1 MKIAEK
7 MKMKKVLMTLVLLP
21 LMALADT
28 ETVDGIAWTY
38 TVSAGEAS
46 VGNGWD
52 SAIPSDTSGAITIPS
67 NLGGC
72 PVTDIGSFAFAE
84 LYDLES
90 VKIPNTVKSIGEGS
104 FFACSFLDGVEIPD
118 SVEII
123 GAGAFKDCSWMQTIY
138 IGNGLKWIETDAFKG
153 CSNLQKIMLP
163 EGLESIG
170 NEAFAG
176 CWRMQSVS
184 LPMSVQEV
192 DSSAFSGCSS
202 LTGVT
207 TPTHRGT
214 MSDWFTPVCGQIREV
229 TIPYSESMIAVNMFS
244 NCISLVKVSFDKTP
258 TSGAWQGVSEI
269 GDGAFYNCRSLVDIE
284 LPHSLLKIGREAFRN
299 CIALQ
304 AISLPDGVQQI
315 GDYAF
320 CSCGSLKDLTLSE
333 SLTEIP
339 DYAFYGCDILDS
351 FTVPESV
358 SYLGSRFVGC
368 GNPWQGTSVVYFL
381 GNAPSYAVDA
391 YAASRSDLKSYVI
404 PGTLGWDGRVYSRD
418 IPQSWPVANSY
429 ARGISEWSQ
438 NPFDVTFDACGG
450 IFENDGSSAYAC
462 QQITYTYYALPPY
475 YPKREGCVFDGW
487 WTERTGGTRVTA
499 STRVLLAKAHTLYA
513 HWIAGGDVFVRFNAT
528 GGTVSPES
536 GIYQTGKP
544 YGGLPVP
551 TREYWDFAGWW
562 TEVSGG
568 TQILPGSEVPAA
580 DVELFARWNP
590 ARYKIVFHSAVSR
603 YSWEDEETY
612 TQEFTYGETVTL
624 RENPFTSYG
633 LTFAGWATERD
644 GLPVYADRK
653 TLTEI
658 TSIHDGVIDLY
669 AVWVGDQYAIRFDSN
684 GGYGVMPNQAC
695 FIGVYQ
701 QLSSNLFTRAGYVFD
716 GWSRTKTG
724 RREYTDMKSV
734 INLSTIKNDTVVLY
748 AVWKEIK
755 YYTITFDARGGE
767 CDEDSRKVR
776 EGEVIGELPVPTRV
790 GYVFRCWTTGSSGGM
805 VLDPDSVIS
814 YSRTYYAQWE
824 RAERIRISFDANG
837 GRIGD
842 HVKETHV
849 GNFTVLGKLIPTAT
863 WTGYV
868 FLGWFTE
875 QEGGVQVSESTEV
888 SADVTFYAHWRLLNQ
903 PVSVVFDP
911 QGGQCSKTNV
921 TGISGKAIGTLPTY
935 SRVGYTFDGWYTAP
949 EGGTMITTQKKV
961 TDDVTY
967 YAHATPITYR
977 VRFNPNCGT
986 GKMEDQSFVY
996 DQEQSLTTNS
1006 FELSSHTFVGWSMAA
1021 SGKMSIKDLIWDE
1034 QSVSNLCARQGATID
1049 LYAVWMRTS
1058 SIRESTYNTVKKY
1071 DPEDPEDYWF
1081 EWSSEMT
1088 LKRGTSHLFWMTPE
1102 DPESVLWMDVWYE
1115 DDECWLGPSEWFD
1128 KENED
1133 GTVTSYLLLTA
1144 EDWEWVGFD
1153 KSSACFTVRVEG
1165 WGGPE
1170 SFRFCHREVDYDM
1183 SVKWDVRFDAT
1194 EGECA
1199 ERWRE
1204 VTHNKAIGTLPIPT
1218 RSKYKFNGWY
1228 TAADGGTKVSNTT
1241 KVTADVTYYA
1251 QWSFDTK
1258 AKCHV
1263 TFVPNGGMC
1272 VEPERQIQPGEQ
1284 LGALPCCARM
1294 GYEFVGWFTD
1304 SNGGNEVR
1312 GDAVLADDLVLYAHW
1327 REFKGDYELGVLYG
1341 PSSAEVEWSTV
1352 ELMRDYADSV
1362 HQPMVIIAG
1371 GPACSWCRNLHDS
1384 FKRSGKWDIPCLMF
1398 YDYSDGSYWDGA
1410 LPEEFGIKGI
1420 PAVCCYW
1427 NIGNGNVIRYA
1438 ETLYPNQAGYVS
1450 YSPINKS
1457 TINKDLISAKIMEVF
1472 TSFFNRARVCFDG
1485 GGSDAERIVDI
1496 GTAIGTLPVLT
1507 REKYAF
1513 NGWYTKK
1520 VGGAKIS
1527 SSTKVTESVVYH
1539 AHWTYTGKNLV
1550 SAKFVG
1556 GCEGMGTVS
1565 GGKSAKGGTKVTL
1578 KAVAKPGFVF
1588 VGWYRDAEG
1597 WDPVE
1602 GETDYRSPSYSYV
1615 VGEDDATF
1623 YAKFIS
1629 VDEDWVSVWCQPD
1642 DEYARGVEIEP
1653 LAVEV
1658 NSASLATVKVTGLP
1672 TGLKFTAKPL
1682 TLKATNYRA
1691 AVDLPANTIYG
1702 TPTKSG
1708 IYTAT
1713 ITATTASKKSEA
1725 YKVDLVV
1732 RADGEYLVDVMGVDG
1747 AAYPTN
1753 GSDTQHAIQ
1762 WGKMSGYGVFKPN
1775 ATAILK
1781 ATANNGYVFAGWFS
1795 DVACV
1800 CEGGEED
1807 DGCVYTPAEGTV
1819 DYRSTSFPVK
1829 VGYEDVLY
1837 YARFVRSEDDDM
1849 LWANVENAY
1858 YLNGP
1863 WSLKLDIESM
1873 SLPTVTVKGLPSG
1886 LKFDAKTLTISGT
1899 PTKPGIYPIT
1909 LSLKNK
1915 TITKVKTQNFTLYV
1929 ANIES
1934 PYLVGVD
1941 YSSDAYPCSV
1951 GSDVRFD
1958 LGACVRGGYSISAV
1972 SGLPKG
1978 ISYNKA
1984 TGMIEGC
1991 PTQDGAYTVAIALKN
2006 GRLSSNATMTMNV
2019 SWIEES
2025 FSLRL
2030 YRYVAVLESLSV
2042 RQYGDGL
2049 SFEKPQGTLP
2059 SGINVS
2065 VDTQRN
2071 VMTIE
2076 GIPTSEG
2083 TFCMNYTLNVQK
2095 GGKKTPC
2102 AKIVLQMEVVDPT
2115 QVGTG
2120 KDGAAL
2126 NDSCEKLRTFEDL
2139 MIFANDDELG
2149 EDNAKRLLGTLRL
2162 TLPVTGKASAKFL
2175 CESGTVSFA
2184 AKSWDKIDLED
2195 GSLKTTLVGTTKIFK
2210 DWMLEVAADQ
2220 DGGVRLWMSS
2230 PSATYN
2236 SLYFGKEAW
2245 SKTHPATDYSGYY
2258 TVTLAP
2264 ATDDA
2269 GVPIVTGTGKAYA
2282 PVGSGYVTLKLEKM
2296 SSLQANS
2303 GTVIWAGK
2311 LPNGTSISGSGILAE
2326 MSEEA
2331 VWLPMVNFS
2340 TKDKFAGVVELERG
2354 AAAAEPGA
2362 ACWESVSTPT
2372 WDAATVRTWW
2382 RHTEAVPKTDK
2393 NEFTVRYEPY
2403 GGIYSKYDLNCCCE
2417 MMGAGSTMSLTID
2430 VPASFVSDYYGK
2442 FEAVDSI
2449 DVKISSQSDIRV
2461 DSMGGRNNITLSHNR
2476 STGIVSGRFDLHY
2489 TDAKTLTNKKLMAEY
2504 AGVIQLGCGDKCGC
2518 GISLPFVKGF
2528 WCVTDRIGY
2537 QKDEVSGAFK
2547 KWLPSKRG
2555 GAFTIELE
2563 E

>member
-244 NCISLVKVSFDKTP
+244 NCISLVKVSFDRTP
-258 TSGAWQGVSEI
+258 TSGAWQGVTEI
-269 GDGAFYNCRSLVDIE
+269 GNGAFYNCRSLVDIE
-284 LPHSLLKIGREAFRN
+284 LPHSLVRIGRQAFRN
-299 CIALQ
+299 CTALP
-304 AISLPDGVQQI
+304 AISLPAGVQQI
-315 GDYAF
+315 GEYAF
-320 CSCGSLKDLTLSE
+320 CSCSSLKDLALSE
-333 SLTEIP
+333 SLTAIP
-339 DYAFYGCDILDS
+339 DYAFYGCDNLDS

-358 SYLGSRFVGC
+358 NYLGSRFVGC
-368 GNPWQGTSVVYFL
+368 GNSWQGTSAVYYL
-381 GNAPSYAVDA
+381 GNAPTYAEDA

-404 PGTLGWDGRVYSRD
+404 LGTRGWDGRVSSRD
-418 IPQSWPVANSY
+418 IPQSWPVANSCS
-429 ARGISEWSQ
+429 RGILTWSPI
-438 NPFDVTFDACGG
+438 PFDVTFDACGG
-450 IFENDGSSAYAC
+450 SFANDGSSSYAC
-462 QQITYTYYALPPY
+462 QQITYTNYALPPY
-475 YPKREGCVFDGW
+475 YPKREGRVFDGW

-536 GIYQTGKP
+536 GIYQTGKL

-568 TQILPGSEVPAA
+568 TQIHPDSEVPAA

-776 EGEVIGELPVPTRV
+776 EGEVIGELPVTTRV
-790 GYVFRCWTTGSSGGM
+790 GYVIRCWTTGSSGGM
-805 VLDPDSVIS
+805 VLDPGSVIS

-921 TGISGKAIGTLPTY
+921 TGISGKAIGALPT
-935 SRVGYTFDGWYTAP
+935 
-949 EGGTMITTQKKV
+949 
-961 TDDVTY
+961 
-967 YAHATPITYR
+967 
-977 VRFNPNCGT
+977 
-986 GKMEDQSFVY
+986 
-996 DQEQSLTTNS
+996 
-1006 FELSSHTFVGWSMAA
+1006 
-1021 SGKMSIKDLIWDE
+1021 
-1034 QSVSNLCARQGATID
+1034 
-1049 LYAVWMRTS
+1049 
-1058 SIRESTYNTVKKY
+1058 
-1071 DPEDPEDYWF
+1071 
-1081 EWSSEMT
+1081 
-1088 LKRGTSHLFWMTPE
+1088 
-1102 DPESVLWMDVWYE
+1102 
-1115 DDECWLGPSEWFD
+1115 
-1128 KENED
+1128 
-1133 GTVTSYLLLTA
+1133 
-1144 EDWEWVGFD
+1144 
-1153 KSSACFTVRVEG
+1153 
-1165 WGGPE
+1165 
-1170 SFRFCHREVDYDM
+1170 
-1183 SVKWDVRFDAT
+1183 
-1194 EGECA
+1194 
-1199 ERWRE
+1199 
-1204 VTHNKAIGTLPIPT
+1204 PT
-1218 RSKYKFNGWY
+1218 RSKYKFLGWY
-1228 TAADGGTKVSNTT
+1228 TAAEGGTRISSAM

-1251 QWSFDTK
+1251 
-1258 AKCHV
+1258 
-1263 TFVPNGGMC
+1263 
-1272 VEPERQIQPGEQ
+1272 
-1284 LGALPCCARM
+1284 
-1294 GYEFVGWFTD
+1294 
-1304 SNGGNEVR
+1304 
-1312 GDAVLADDLVLYAHW
+1312 
-1327 REFKGDYELGVLYG
+1327 
-1341 PSSAEVEWSTV
+1341 
-1352 ELMRDYADSV
+1352 
-1362 HQPMVIIAG
+1362 
-1371 GPACSWCRNLHDS
+1371 
-1384 FKRSGKWDIPCLMF
+1384 
-1398 YDYSDGSYWDGA
+1398 
-1410 LPEEFGIKGI
+1410 
-1420 PAVCCYW
+1420 
-1427 NIGNGNVIRYA
+1427 
-1438 ETLYPNQAGYVS
+1438 
-1450 YSPINKS
+1450 
-1457 TINKDLISAKIMEVF
+1457 
-1472 TSFFNRARVCFDG
+1472 
-1485 GGSDAERIVDI
+1485 
-1496 GTAIGTLPVLT
+1496 
-1507 REKYAF
+1507 
-1513 NGWYTKK
+1513 
-1520 VGGAKIS
+1520 
-1527 SSTKVTESVVYH
+1527 
-1539 AHWTYTGKNLV
+1539 HWTYDG
-1550 SAKFVG
+1550 SATVVVNVG
-1556 GCEGMGTVS
+1556 SGCAGMGTVT
-1565 GGKSAKGGTKVTL
+1565 GGKTAKAGTKVTL
-1578 KAVAKPGFVF
+1578 KATATAGYVF
-1588 VGWYRDAEG
+1588 AGWYRDAAGEE
-1597 WDPVE
+1597 PVE
-1602 GETDYRSPSYSYV
+1602 DGTDYRSPSYAYV

-1623 YAKFIS
+1623 YAKFIP
-1629 VDEDWVSVWCQPD
+1629 VAEDWVSVWCQSQ
-1642 DEYARGVEIEP
+1642 DEYVRGGEIAP
-1653 LAVEV
+1653 LVVEV
-1658 NSASLATVKVTGLP
+1658 YSESLATVKVTGLP

-1713 ITATTASKKSEA
+1713 ITATTAGKKSET

-1732 RADGEYLVDVMGVDG
+1732 RGAGEYLVDVMGIDG
-1747 AAYPTN
+1747 ADYPTN
-1753 GSDTQHAIQ
+1753 GSDTQHAIK
-1762 WGKMSGYGVFKPN
+1762 WGKMSGYGVFAPGKT
-1775 ATAILK
+1775 ATLK
-1781 ATANNGYVFAGWFS
+1781 ATANKGYVFAGWFS

-1807 DGCVYTPAEGTV
+1807 DGCIYTPAKGTV

-1829 VGYEDVLY
+1829 VGYEDLLY
-1837 YARFVRSEDDDM
+1837 YARFVRAEDDDK
-1849 LWANVENAY
+1849 LWANVEDAY
-1858 YLNGP
+1858 YLNGQ

-1886 LKFDAKTLTISGT
+1886 LKFNSKTLTISGT
-1899 PTKPGIYPIT
+1899 PTKPGTYPIT

-1915 TITKVKTQNFTLYV
+1915 TITKAKTQNFTLYV

-1934 PYLVGVD
+1934 PYLAGVD

-2006 GRLSSNATMTMNV
+2006 GRLSSNATLTMNV
-2019 SWIEES
+2019 SWIEEN

-2102 AKIVLQMEVVDPT
+2102 AKIVLQIEVVDPT

-2162 TLPVTGKASAKFL
+2162 TLPATGKASAKFL

-2210 DWMLEVAADQ
+2210 DWMLEVAADP

-2236 SLYFGKEAW
+2236 SLYFGKEPW
-2245 SKTHPATDYSGYY
+2245 SKTHSAADYSGYY

-2269 GVPIVTGTGKAYA
+2269 GEPIVTGTGRAYA
-2282 PVGSGYVTLKLEKM
+2282 PLGSGYLSLKETSPWK
-2296 SSLQANS
+2296 ADF
-2303 GTVIWAGK
+2303 GTVTWAGR
-2311 LPNGTSISGSGILAE
+2311 LPNGRTMSGRGVLTE
-2326 MSEEA
+2326 VSEKTA
-2331 VWLPMVNFS
+2331 WLPMVNFS

-2417 MMGAGSTMSLTID
+2417 MMGAGSTISLTID

-2461 DSMGGRNNITLSHNR
+2461 DSMGGRNNITLSHDR